1 MSSQLNDS
9 ATIRAIGVDPPRRTE
24 SKRLGRALNLAEG
37 GKKNRRKLEAKRRI
51 EEVKDESQAHCNKRK
66 VKSSAVV
73 TTLLRHRGP
82 GGVQGGGGGAPLMM
96 RRGSNRRRRFLPAE
110 AADRSANG
118 RRQIDV
124 LRSGAR
130 FASAEEPAVG
140 DVRLIVPPPSAWRR
154 GAVFA
159 GPLLYS
165 PTPPGRISDLAA
177 ATMQIGVVPTVFHR
191 QMADRRTDS
200 QDEPTAT
207 HRPPLS
213 NPLAVEQEEEE
224 LQLGK
229 CNQPAS
235 NPHRIRKR
243 LRLLARPVAAQG
255 LGAPLVQI

>member
-140 DVRLIVPPPSAWRR
+140 DVRLIVPPP
-154 GAVFA
+154 
-159 GPLLYS
+159 L
-165 PTPPGRISDLAA
+165 PPGVAAPSSQGLFCTAQPLPVGFRIW
-177 ATMQIGVVPTVFHR
+177 
-191 QMADRRTDS
+191 
-200 QDEPTAT
+200 
-207 HRPPLS
+207 
-213 NPLAVEQEEEE
+213 
-224 LQLGK
+224 
-229 CNQPAS
+229 
-235 NPHRIRKR
+235 R
-243 LRLLARPVAAQG
+243 LRLCKSASSRPSSTGRWPTDGPTAKTSRRRR
-255 LGAPLVQI
+255 IDRR